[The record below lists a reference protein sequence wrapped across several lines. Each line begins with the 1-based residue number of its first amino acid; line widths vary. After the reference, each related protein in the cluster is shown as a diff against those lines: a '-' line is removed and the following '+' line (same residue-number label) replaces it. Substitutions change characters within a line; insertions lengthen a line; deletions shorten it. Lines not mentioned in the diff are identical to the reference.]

1 MQLPL
6 VVPVKLVYNEGA
18 VGSQIRSSAH
28 TGGVVATQVVESA
41 GQVNT
46 GELVAWTLAAAQQS
60 GTHVVPAGSDCPQAP
75 LQMYWSGNNAVR
87 LAEAQS
93 H

>member
-46 GELVAWTLAAAQQS
+46 GELVAWRPAQHS
-60 GTHVVPAGSDCPQAP
+60 GTHVVPAICTEQSPT
-75 LQMYWSGNNAVR
+75 QMDLSGYNAVR
-87 LAEAQS
+87 VLEAQS
-93 H
+93 Q